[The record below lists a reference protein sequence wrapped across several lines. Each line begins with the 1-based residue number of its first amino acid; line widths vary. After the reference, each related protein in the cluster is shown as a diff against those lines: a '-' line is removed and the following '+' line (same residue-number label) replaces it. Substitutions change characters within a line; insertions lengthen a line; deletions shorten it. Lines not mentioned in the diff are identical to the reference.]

1 MAQELGAQSDIAAS
15 ADDVR
20 RILGELDE
28 TRLLDILALRPT
40 VLDVENASME
50 LSGDRD
56 VLGAGEPLKGVP
68 GDIVEIL
75 TVDEEEEAPRAP

>member
-1 MAQELGAQSDIAAS
+1 MAQKLGARSDIAAS
-15 ADDVR
+15 AADVR
-20 RILGELDE
+20 RILGDLDE
-28 TRLLDILALRPT
+28 ARLLDILALRPT

>member
-1 MAQELGAQSDIAAS
+1 MAQKLGAQSDIAAS

>member
-1 MAQELGAQSDIAAS
+1 MAQKLGARSDIAAS
-15 ADDVR
+15 AADVR

>member
-1 MAQELGAQSDIAAS
+1 MAQKSGAQSDVAAS

-28 TRLLDILALRPT
+28 TKLLDILALRPT

-56 VLGAGEPLKGVP
+56 VFGAGEPLKGVP

-75 TVDEEEEAPRAP
+75 TVDEEEKAPRAP

>member
-1 MAQELGAQSDIAAS
+1 MAQNPGVQSDIAAS
-15 ADDVR
+15 SDDVR

-28 TRLLDILALRPT
+28 AKLLDILALRPT

-56 VLGAGEPLKGVP
+56 IFGAGEPLKGVS
-68 GDIVEIL
+68 GDIVGIL
-75 TVDEEEEAPRAP
+75 MADEEEEPAPAP

>member
-1 MAQELGAQSDIAAS
+1 MAQKLGARSDIAAS
-15 ADDVR
+15 AADVL
-20 RILGELDE
+20 RILGDLDE
-28 TRLLDILALRPT
+28 ARLLDILALRPT

>member
-1 MAQELGAQSDIAAS
+1 MAQKSGGQSGVAAS

-28 TRLLDILALRPT
+28 AKLLDILALRPT
-40 VLDVENASME
+40 LLDVENASME

-56 VLGAGEPLKGVP
+56 VFGAGEPLKGVP

-75 TVDEEEEAPRAP
+75 AVDEEEKAPRAP

>member
-1 MAQELGAQSDIAAS
+1 MAQKLGAQSDIAAS

-75 TVDEEEEAPRAP
+75 TVDEEEGAPRAP